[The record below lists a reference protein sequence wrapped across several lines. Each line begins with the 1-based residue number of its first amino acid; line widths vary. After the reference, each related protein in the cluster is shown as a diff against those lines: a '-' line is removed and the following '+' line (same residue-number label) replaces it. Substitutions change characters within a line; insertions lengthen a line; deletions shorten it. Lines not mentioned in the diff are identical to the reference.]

1 MLRQKNNL
9 SNKMNNQSI
18 KEVQKKK
25 KISLEYKLKDME
37 DCDLNERELKI
48 VVLKKNSVVQQN
60 EYLTK
65 ETKTIK
71 KKFWS

>member
-1 MLRQKNNL
+1 MPRQKNNL

-18 KEVQKKK
+18 KEVQKEK

-48 VVLKKNSVVQQN
+48 VVLKKLNDA
-60 EYLTK
+60 TK
-65 ETKTIK
+65 
-71 KKFWS
+71 